1 MTLKVDPRHRWRI
14 RLFKLLYQSL
24 FQADSQI
31 QDQIEMITKAQP
43 QVDQLI
49 HKYAPEWPIDKI
61 NKVDL
66 SILRLAV
73 YELLTKHAPYKVVIN
88 EAVEIA
94 KTYGSDRSGAF
105 VNGVLGKMVK
115 QEKLIKQIYDL

>member
-1 MTLKVDPRHRWRI
+1 MKISSDPRHRWRI
-14 RLFKLLYQSL
+14 RQFKLLYQSL
-24 FQADSQI
+24 FQTGDLSQKQVQEI
-31 QDQIEMITKAQP
+31 LKLQTKI
-43 QVDQLI
+43 DRLI
-49 HKYAPEWPIDKI
+49 RKYAPEWPIDKI

-105 VNGVLGKMVK
+105 VNGVLGKMIK
-115 QEKLIKQIYDL
+115 QEELIKQIYAI